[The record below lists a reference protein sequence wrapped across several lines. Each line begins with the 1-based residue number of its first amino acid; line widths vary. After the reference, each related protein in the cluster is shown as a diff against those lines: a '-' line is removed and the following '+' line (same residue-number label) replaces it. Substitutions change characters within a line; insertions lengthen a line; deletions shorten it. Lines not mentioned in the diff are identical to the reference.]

1 MQVRG
6 KKVVRGNAE
15 ITYKWSLPQLL
26 NNMPFPDINLQQLI
40 FTLKE
45 LKMLLP
51 TSSIILVLG
60 ICLANALAIPT
71 IPGTIS
77 APRTEISLAKRDI

>member
-1 MQVRG
+1 MESSPTS
-6 KKVVRGNAE
+6 KEHAF
-15 ITYKWSLPQLL
+15 L
-26 NNMPFPDINLQQLI
+26 DINLRQLI

-51 TSSIILVLG
+51 TSSILLALG
-60 ICLANALAIPT
+60 ICSANALTIPT

-77 APRTEISLAKRDI
+77 APRTETSLAKRGT

>member
-6 KKVVRGNAE
+6 KKVARRNAE
-15 ITYKWSLPQLL
+15 ITYNVVFPTSKERI
-26 NNMPFPDINLQQLI
+26 FPDINLQQLI

-45 LKMLLP
+45 IKMLLS
-51 TSSIILVLG
+51 TSSILLALG
-60 ICLANALAIPT
+60 ICLVNALTIPT

-77 APRTEISLAKRDI
+77 APRTETSLAKRDT